1 MTLCLILWRTYVLLW
16 SPYLVHL
23 VWSQWVNI
31 VDQSSNLWNNQWYK
45 SVGSTLNR
53 GGRVKMAWAINY
65 MYLSLANM
73 NIFLSNFFRVMENNA
88 FRRVVTAKYQ
98 KLHRD
103 PKMLFKL
110 RSNLVDFHVFLLFYT
125 INIPYKYLCI
135 LNIW

>member
-1 MTLCLILWRTYVLLW
+1 
-16 SPYLVHL
+16 
-23 VWSQWVNI
+23 
-31 VDQSSNLWNNQWYK
+31 
-45 SVGSTLNR
+45 
-53 GGRVKMAWAINY
+53 MAWAINY

-135 LNIW
+135 LNI